1 MTPCP
6 GADGRLTTL
15 ERVSELSETTPQPA
29 RPPRTADPEPPQ
41 DEVIRPLPPAPRPV
55 PGQPYAQAP
64 VPAAGH
70 PPRSATPPPQPVAPA
85 PQRIPAEPGQPAL
98 GPQYAQPEPGPQFAE
113 PAPGPHFADPQ
124 AAPGPHA
131 QAAPGPQF
139 ADPQAAPGPHASP
152 APGPQFFERQP
163 VPGPPFADVQVPQAL
178 PGRPHVPTGPGPQ
191 HVQPQAPT
199 PEPFGP
205 QQPHGVGGAQPG
217 GPAQGPQPA
226 PGPGPA
232 QAPHAPTETPRTLQY
247 RFDGPE
253 DAPVLVIGPSL
264 GTTWHMWDRQ
274 IPELTQHWRVF
285 RYDLPGHGGAPAH
298 AAPSVAELADR
309 LIATLDGLGVQR
321 FGYAGCSIGGAVGA
335 DLALRHPHRV
345 ASLALVAS
353 SPRFGTADEF
363 RQRGVIV
370 RTNGLEPM
378 ARTAPERWFTPGF
391 AAAQPAIV
399 EWAVQM
405 VRTTDPGCYIAACEA
420 LAAFDIRD
428 HLGRIGVPTL
438 VLVGAEDQVTG
449 PAEARTLVAGIPDA
463 RLALVPGASH
473 LAPVEQPAA
482 VCDLLLTH
490 FSTAWQD
497 APAAPPVPPLVPGP
511 ATPATSFAPI
521 AEIAPASGL
530 PEAAGPQ
537 RESGHERG
545 TKVRREVLGDAH
557 VDAVNASTD
566 VFTEDFQELVT
577 RYAWGEVW
585 SREGLD
591 RRTRSC
597 ITLTALVA
605 SGHLEGLAAHVRAAL
620 RNGLTPAEI
629 KEVLLQSA
637 VYCGIPA
644 AGAAFTIAQSVIQE
658 ETTPPA

>member
-1 MTPCP
+1 M
-6 GADGRLTTL
+6 A
-15 ERVSELSETTPQPA
+15 
-29 RPPRTADPEPPQ
+29 
-41 DEVIRPLPPAPRPV
+41 PPATPV
-55 PGQPYAQAP
+55 QQA
-64 VPAAGH
+64 
-70 PPRSATPPPQPVAPA
+70 APA
-85 PQRIPAEPGQPAL
+85 PHPPAADHATAPQP
-98 GPQYAQPEPGPQFAE
+98 Q
-113 PAPGPHFADPQ
+113 
-124 AAPGPHA
+124 
-131 QAAPGPQF
+131 
-139 ADPQAAPGPHASP
+139 
-152 APGPQFFERQP
+152 
-163 VPGPPFADVQVPQAL
+163 PFA
-178 PGRPHVPTGPGPQ
+178 
-191 HVQPQAPT
+191 
-199 PEPFGP
+199 
-205 QQPHGVGGAQPG
+205 
-217 GPAQGPQPA
+217 PQPA
-226 PGPGPA
+226 PGPGSAQGPQPQPPTSQPPTPQPA
-232 QAPHAPTETPRTLQY
+232 AEAPRTLQY

-274 IPELTQHWRVF
+274 VPELAQHWRVF

-370 RTNGLEPM
+370 RANGLEPM

-497 APAAPPVPPLVPGP
+497 APTVAPAAPLVPGP
-511 ATPATSFAPI
+511 ATPATPFAPL
-521 AEIAPASGL
+521 AEIAAAPDA
-530 PEAAGPQ
+530 PEAVGPE
-537 RESGHERG
+537 REGRHERG
-545 TKVRREVLGDAH
+545 VKVRREVLGDAH
-557 VDAVNASTD
+557 VDAVNASAD
-566 VFTEDFQELVT
+566 PFTEDFQELVT
-577 RYAWGEVW
+577 RYEWGEAW
-585 SREGLD
+585 SRDGLD

-597 ITLTALVA
+597 VTLTALVA
-605 SGHLEGLAAHVRAAL
+605 SGHLEGLAAHTRAAL

-629 KEVLLQSA
+629 KEVLLQTA

-644 AGAAFTIAQSVIQE
+644 AGAAFAIAQSVIQE